1 WKYKTNGRI
10 WSSPAIAGDGT
21 IYVGS
26 NGRYLYA
33 LHPDGTL
40 KWKYRT
46 SHWIISAS
54 VSSPAISSDG
64 TIYVASWDGYLSAV
78 NSDGTLKWT
87 FKTGWP
93 SAGPFQNLLKK
104 PPAWM
109 TAGLDEITSAPAI
122 SMEGTIYIGSN
133 NNYLYAL
140 NADGTLK
147 WKFETG
153 DGIFSS
159 PRISSDGTVY
169 VGSWDG
175 YLYALGNWQ

>member
-1 WKYKTNGRI
+1 
-10 WSSPAIAGDGT
+10 
-21 IYVGS
+21 
-26 NGRYLYA
+26 
-33 LHPDGTL
+33 
-40 KWKYRT
+40 
-46 SHWIISAS
+46 
-54 VSSPAISSDG
+54 
-64 TIYVASWDGYLSAV
+64 
-78 NSDGTLKWT
+78 
-87 FKTGWP
+87 
-93 SAGPFQNLLKK
+93 
-104 PPAWM
+104 M
-109 TAGLDEITSAPAI
+109 TAGLDEITSSPVI
-122 SMEGTIYIGSN
+122 SLEGTIYIGSN